1 MDKQTKNI
9 NYVRTEQEVQDLN
22 LNVNTIYFVTSTNI
36 YPYPQI
42 GVRS

>member
-1 MDKQTKNI
+1 MDKKTKTI

-22 LNVNTIYFVTSTNI
+22 LNVNTIYLISTNNI

-42 GVRS
+42 GIKA